1 MVVVVLVAMMFCHII
16 DDFKMQGILASM
28 KQRKWWKENAPDEMY
43 KNDYIIA
50 LLEHAFSWTFM
61 IMLPIAIYKTFNI
74 TIAFAILFVI
84 NVAIHAI
91 IDDLKA
97 NKKKI
102 NLLTDQYIHILQI
115 AVTFI
120 ILICFDL

>member
-1 MVVVVLVAMMFCHII
+1 MIFYIFLAMLFCHVV
-16 DDFKMQGILASM
+16 DDYYLQGILANM
-28 KQRKWWKENAPDEMY
+28 KQKEWWQENAPQTLY
-43 KNDYIIA
+43 AYDYIVA
-50 LLEHAFSWTFM
+50 LLMHSISWTFM